1 MRWATQRE
9 WSFHN
14 FEQRDLDLYSLHDT
28 DNINILDNIS
38 NLDDVDRLDELGE
51 VYAAVNLFQE
61 EDDGVLPRP
70 VRRGLLFLELMNKNF

>member
-1 MRWATQRE
+1 M
-9 WSFHN
+9 
-14 FEQRDLDLYSLHDT
+14 QRDHELYSIDDT

-38 NLDDVDRLDELGE
+38 NPDDIDRLEELGE

-70 VRRGLLFLELMNKNF
+70 VRRGLLLVLMNKNF